1 MNISVKVITNNT
13 GRYKQKEIFCCQG
26 RMATSGYLRV
36 SSCSSL
42 CKIKCFSIDA
52 LGITKKHLN
61 YFMDMSDCMVAH
73 GFLSYQ
79 QERLPHLAF
88 SYWTLGT
95 GTKMEDTTVFS
106 STVTLEQD
114 VF

>member
-1 MNISVKVITNNT
+1 MNISVKVTTNNM
-13 GRYKQKEIFCCQG
+13 GRDKQKEIFCCQG
-26 RMATSGYLRV
+26 RIATSGYLRV
-36 SSCSSL
+36 SSSSL

-52 LGITKKHLN
+52 LGITKKHLD
-61 YFMDMSDCMVAH
+61 YFMDMSDCTVAH

-95 GTKMEDTTVFS
+95 GTKMGETMVFS
-106 STVTLEQD
+106 DTVTLEQD